1 MQSLYGY
8 LKRFKIGNTTFF
20 LSVAALVGLLS
31 GIGNIVFVEAV
42 EHAHWFFFDVVGNN
56 LLNLQQGGWHRFLII
71 LLPVSGALL
80 LIPLAKLFPGLVN
93 GYGFPKFL
101 AEVHLKL
108 ARISPLRLIANTLG
122 AAITIGSGG
131 SAGREGPIG
140 QIGGTIGSVV
150 ARWLKLSTKRTQV
163 LVGCGAAG
171 AIAATFNAP
180 IAGVL
185 FAEEIVFLGEMK
197 LNTFSLFVI
206 SSAIATAVS
215 RTYYGAESIFH
226 TPNYIIGGPMEFP
239 LYALLGILIG
249 IFGALYKRGYYTT
262 WEFFNSL
269 RIPKALKPVLGAFL
283 VGIIGIFMRD
293 VLSDGYDVIRGL
305 INGNLMNYSLL
316 FLGLLVLGKILATS
330 LTLGSGGAGGMFA
343 PSLFVGAALGAF
355 SGKLFALLFP
365 AMHISAGA
373 YAVVAMGA
381 FLSSATHA
389 PLMSIF
395 LLTEITGNYSVML
408 PIMIASIIGTT
419 VSQKLFHDSIDTHY
433 FTLKKIPIERARETA
448 ALHGW
453 TVGDIMDSKPTCIYE
468 GASLQAFV
476 DGLNAHQLTHLPVTN
491 KDNKVV
497 GILSISDVKS
507 FMFRDDLWRLLI
519 VSDIMRDDVTYLSES
534 DDILSAQEKF
544 DFLEIEDLPVLDEDK
559 NLRGVLT
566 RNRLTQFIRKKTLE
580 DRSYEAS
587 ISEL

>member
-1 MQSLYGY
+1 MQSLYAY

-20 LSVAALVGLLS
+20 LVIAALVGLLA
-31 GIGNIVFVEAV
+31 GIGNIIFVEAV
-42 EHAHWFFFDVVGNN
+42 EHSQWFFFDVIGKN
-56 LLNLQQGGWHRFLII
+56 LLHLQQGDWHRFLII
-71 LLPVSGALL
+71 LLPVLGAIL
-80 LIPLAKLFPGLVN
+80 LIPLAKLFPGLVS

-101 AEVHLKL
+101 AEVHLKM
-108 ARISPLRLIANTLG
+108 ARINPLRLIANTLG

-150 ARWLKLSTKRTQV
+150 AKWLKLSTKRTQV

-171 AIAATFNAP
+171 GIAATFNAP

-206 SSAIATAVS
+206 SSVVATAVS

-226 TPNYIIGGPMEFP
+226 APNYIIGGPTEFV
-239 LYALLGILIG
+239 LYAILGVLIG
-249 IFGALYKRGYYTT
+249 ALGALYKRSYYTT
-262 WEFFNSL
+262 WTFFQSL
-269 RIPKALKPVLGAFL
+269 EIPKPLKPVIGALL
-283 VGIIGIFMRD
+283 VGILGIFMRD

-305 INGNLMNYSLL
+305 INGNLMDYSLI
-316 FLGLLVLGKILATS
+316 FLGFLVFGKILATS

-355 SGKLFALLFP
+355 SGKLFSILFP
-365 AMHISAGA
+365 AMHISPGA

-381 FLSSATHA
+381 FLSATTHA

-433 FTLKKIPIERARETA
+433 FTLKKIPIKHALETA
-448 ALHGW
+448 ALHGYR
-453 TVGDIMDSKPTCIYE
+453 VRDIMDPKPASIYE

-476 DGLNAHQLTHLPVTN
+476 DGLNTHQLTNLPVVN
-491 KDNKVV
+491 DENVVV
-497 GILSISDVKS
+497 GTLSISDVKS
-507 FMFRDDLWRLLI
+507 FLFHDNLWRLLV
-519 VSDIMRDDVTYLSES
+519 VSDIMREDFTYLTESE
-534 DDILSAQEKF
+534 DVLSAQEKF
-544 DFLEIEDLPVLDEDK
+544 DFLDIEDLPVLDENRK
-559 NLRGVLT
+559 LKGMLT
-566 RNRLTQFIRKKTLE
+566 LNRLTRFVRKKTLE

>member
-8 LKRFKIGNTTFF
+8 LKQFKIGNTTFF
-20 LSVAALVGLLS
+20 LAVAALVGLLS
-31 GIGNIVFVEAV
+31 GIGNIVFVEVVARS
-42 EHAHWFFFDVVGNN
+42 EWFFFDVVGNN
-56 LLNLQQGGWHRFLII
+56 LLHLQQGGWHRFLIVI
-71 LLPVSGALL
+71 LPVSGALL

-101 AEVHLKL
+101 AEVHLKT
-108 ARISPLRLIANTLG
+108 ARINPLRLIANTLG

-150 ARWLKLSTKRTQV
+150 AGWLKLSTKRAQV

-206 SSAIATAVS
+206 SSAVATVVS
-215 RTYYGAESIFH
+215 RTYSGAESIFY
-226 TPNYIIGGPMEFP
+226 TPSYIIGGPMEFP
-239 LYALLGILIG
+239 LYALLGIVIG
-249 IFGALYKRGYYTT
+249 VCAALYKRGYYTT
-262 WEFFNSL
+262 WIFFNNL
-269 RIPKALKPVLGAFL
+269 QIPAALKPVLGALL

-316 FLGLLVLGKILATS
+316 FLGLLVLLKILATS

-355 SGKLFALLFP
+355 SGKLFSILFP
-365 AMHISAGA
+365 AMHISPGA
-373 YAVVAMGA
+373 YAIVAMGA
-381 FLSSATHA
+381 FLSAATHA

-419 VSQKLFHDSIDTHY
+419 VSQRLFHDSIDTHY

-448 ALHGW
+448 ALHGYK
-453 TVGDIMDSKPTCIYE
+453 VGDIMEIEPVSIYE
-468 GASLQAFV
+468 GASLQTFI
-476 DGLNAHQLTHLPVTN
+476 DGLNAHQLTHIPVIN
-491 KDNKVV
+491 DEKKVV
-497 GILSISDVKS
+497 GILAISDVKS
-507 FMFRDDLWRLLI
+507 FMFQDDLWRLLI
-519 VSDIMRDDVTYLSES
+519 VSDIMKEDLTYLVES
-534 DDILSAQEKF
+534 DNILSAQEKF
-544 DFLEIEDLPVLDEDK
+544 DFLEIEDLPVLDKDR
-559 NLRGVLT
+559 NLQGVLT
-566 RNRLTQFIRKKTLE
+566 RTRLTQFIRKKTLE

>member
-20 LSVAALVGLLS
+20 LVVAAVVGLFA
-31 GIGNIVFVEAV
+31 GIGNIIFVEAV
-42 EHAHWFFFDVVGNN
+42 EHSQWFFFDIIGKN
-56 LLNLQQGGWHRFLII
+56 LFHLQEGGWHRFLII

-80 LIPLAKLFPGLVN
+80 LIPLAKIFPGLVN

-101 AEVHLKL
+101 TELHLKM

-122 AAITIGSGG
+122 AAVTIGSGG

-150 ARWLKLSTKRTQV
+150 ARWLRLSTKRTQV

-206 SSAIATAVS
+206 SSAVATAVS
-215 RTYYGAESIFH
+215 RSYYGAQSIFH
-226 TPNYIIGGPMEFP
+226 APNYIIGGPIEFP

-249 IFGALYKRGYYTT
+249 IFGAIYKRGYYST
-262 WEFFNSL
+262 WQFFNSIK
-269 RIPKALKPVLGAFL
+269 IPMALKPVIGAFL

-293 VLSDGYDVIRGL
+293 VLSDGYDVIRSL
-305 INGNLMNYSLL
+305 INGNLMNYSLF

-355 SGKLFALLFP
+355 CGKLFSILFP
-365 AMHISAGA
+365 AMHISTGA

-381 FLSSATHA
+381 FLSAATHA

-395 LLTEITGNYSVML
+395 LLTEITGSYSVML

-433 FTLKKIPIERARETA
+433 FTLKKIPIEQARETA
-448 ALHGW
+448 ALHGYF
-453 TVGDIMDSKPTCIYE
+453 VKDIMDPDPPRIYE
-468 GASLQAFV
+468 GASIQEFV
-476 DGLNAHQLTHLPVTN
+476 DGLNTHQLVHLPVVN
-491 KDNKVV
+491 KENKVV
-497 GILSISDVKS
+497 GILSLSDVKS
-507 FMFRDDLWRLLI
+507 FMFKDNLWRLLI
-519 VSDIMRDDVTYLSES
+519 VSDIMKEEINSLSEM
-534 DDILSAQEKF
+534 DNILSAQQKF
-544 DFLEIEDLPVLDEDK
+544 DFLEIEDLPVLDNEK

>member
-20 LSVAALVGLLS
+20 LVVAAMVGLLS
-31 GIGNIVFVEAV
+31 GIGNIIFVEAV
-42 EHAHWFFFDVVGNN
+42 EHSQWFFFDILGRDI
-56 LLNLQQGGWHRFLII
+56 LHLQQGGWHRFLII

-80 LIPLAKLFPGLVN
+80 LIPLAKIFPGLVN

-101 AEVHLKL
+101 EEVHLKM

-140 QIGGTIGSVV
+140 QIGGTIGSLV

-239 LYALLGILIG
+239 LYALLGIFIG
-249 IFGALYKRGYYTT
+249 VFGAFYKRGYYTT

-305 INGNLMNYSLL
+305 INGNMMNYSLL
-316 FLGLLVLGKILATS
+316 FLGLLVVGKILATS

-355 SGKLFALLFP
+355 SGKLFSILFP
-365 AMHISAGA
+365 AMQISPGA

-381 FLSSATHA
+381 FLSAATHA

-448 ALHGW
+448 ALHGY
-453 TVGDIMDSKPTCIYE
+453 TVRDIMDDKPASIYE
-468 GASLQAFV
+468 GASLQSFV
-476 DGLNAHQLTHLPVTN
+476 DGLKAHQLAHLPVIN
-491 KDNKVV
+491 NEKKVV
-497 GILSISDVKS
+497 GILSVSDVRS
-507 FMFRDDLWRLLI
+507 FMFRDDLWRLLL
-519 VSDIMRDDVTYLSES
+519 VSDIMKENPSYLDES
-534 DDILSAQEKF
+534 DDVLSAQEKF
-544 DFLEIEDLPVLDEDK
+544 DFLEIEDLPVLDEEK
-559 NLRGVLT
+559 NLRGALT

>member
-1 MQSLYGY
+1 MQSLYAY
-8 LKRFKIGNTTFF
+8 IKRFKIGNTTFF
-20 LSVAALVGLLS
+20 LVIAAFVGLLA
-31 GIGNIVFVEAV
+31 GIGNIIFVEAV
-42 EHAHWFFFDVVGNN
+42 EHSQWFFFDIIGKN
-56 LLNLQQGGWHRFLII
+56 LLHLQQGDWHHFLII
-71 LLPVSGALL
+71 LLPMLGAVL
-80 LIPLAKLFPGLVN
+80 LIPLAKLFPGLVS

-101 AEVHLKL
+101 AEVHLKM
-108 ARISPLRLIANTLG
+108 ARINPLRLIANTLG
-122 AAITIGSGG
+122 AAVTIGSGG

-150 ARWLKLSTKRTQV
+150 AKWLKLSTKRTQV

-206 SSAIATAVS
+206 SSVVATAVS

-226 TPNYIIGGPMEFP
+226 APNYVIGGPTEFV
-239 LYALLGILIG
+239 LYAVLGVFIG
-249 IFGALYKRGYYTT
+249 ALGALYKQSYYTT
-262 WEFFNSL
+262 WTFFQSL
-269 RIPKALKPVLGAFL
+269 KIPKSVKPVIGALL
-283 VGIIGIFMRD
+283 VGIIGVFMRD

-305 INGNLMNYSLL
+305 INGNLMDYSLL
-316 FLGLLVLGKILATS
+316 ILGLLVLGKILATS
-330 LTLGSGGAGGMFA
+330 FTLGSGGAGGMFA

-355 SGKLFALLFP
+355 SGKLFSILFP
-365 AMHISAGA
+365 AMHISPGA

-381 FLSSATHA
+381 FLSATTHA

-433 FTLKKIPIERARETA
+433 FTLKKIPIKHALETA
-448 ALHGW
+448 ALHGYK
-453 TVGDIMDSKPTCIYE
+453 VHDIMDPKPASIYE

-476 DGLNAHQLTHLPVTN
+476 DGLNTHQLTNLPVVNAENT
-491 KDNKVV
+491 VV
-497 GILSISDVKS
+497 GTLSISDVKS
-507 FMFRDDLWRLLI
+507 FLFHDNLWRLLV
-519 VSDIMRDDVTYLSES
+519 VSDIMREDFTYLTESE
-534 DDILSAQEKF
+534 DVLSAQEKF
-544 DFLEIEDLPVLDEDK
+544 DFLDIEDLPVLDEK
-559 NLRGVLT
+559 RKLKGMLT
-566 RNRLTQFIRKKTLE
+566 LNRLTRFVRKKTLE